1 MATEQHLR
9 QQLAAAYRLAALF
22 GWEDTLYTHFSVR
35 LPGDGEPRFLINPF
49 GMMFDEVTASNLIVV
64 DMQGKVVAGDAPAN
78 SAGFTIHSAVHMA
91 REDAHCVIHTHTLP
105 GMAVAACEDG
115 LLQLNQISTEFYQR
129 VGYHPYEGVAF
140 DLDERARIQRSLG
153 NNIAMIL
160 QSHGLLS
167 VGRTVADAFY
177 IMYYLNRACEIPLC
191 RVIDEDFRHGMFEY
205 ALWSVLWF
213 QRHFD
218 RALAHQQTQTWK
230 LYPQRAAADFHI
242 GIMGL
247 GEIGG
252 YIADQLARL
261 GYRVSG
267 WSRSEKQLAG
277 VTCYRGEEA
286 LDHFL
291 GSLDGLINLLPLTAQ
306 TRGILAAPLF
316 SRLPA
321 GAVLINCGRGEH
333 MVNEDVL
340 AALESGQLAGAVLDV
355 FPQEPLPADDPLWR
369 HPQVVITPH
378 MASAASAEVIARQ
391 LLENIQ
397 RQRRGLPLKNLVN
410 KHAGY

>member
-1 MATEQHLR
+1 MSDIT
-9 QQLAAAYRLAALF
+9 
-22 GWEDTLYTHFSVR
+22 
-35 LPGDGEPRFLINPF
+35 
-49 GMMFDEVTASNLIVV
+49 IVV
-64 DMQGKVVAGDAPAN
+64 DCNDAD
-78 SAGFTIHSAVHMA
+78 FA
-91 REDAHCVIHTHTLP
+91 RDICAALQQFPDVTALLPHHQAARDAQYASCWFPDPQLLTRSP
-105 GMAVAACEDG
+105 G
-115 LLQLNQISTEFYQR
+115 LKL
-129 VGYHPYEGVAF
+129 
-140 DLDERARIQRSLG
+140 IQ
-153 NNIAMIL
+153 
-160 QSHGLLS
+160 
-167 VGRTVADAFY
+167 
-177 IMYYLNRACEIPLC
+177 
-191 RVIDEDFRHGMFEY
+191 

-218 RALAHQQTQTWK
+218 RALAHQRTQTWK

-286 LDHFL
+286 LDSFL

-316 SRLPA
+316 NRLPA

-378 MASAASAEVIARQ
+378 MASAAPAEVIARQ